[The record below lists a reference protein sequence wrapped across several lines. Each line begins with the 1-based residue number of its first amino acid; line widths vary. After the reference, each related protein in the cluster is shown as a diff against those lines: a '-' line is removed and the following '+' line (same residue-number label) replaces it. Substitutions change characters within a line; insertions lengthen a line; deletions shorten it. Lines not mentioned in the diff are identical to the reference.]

1 MTYEGIE
8 FVIRAGLGR
17 NEWTVTIHFPD
28 ASESL
33 ARSSV
38 VKVTG
43 TRDEA
48 IVTAQKRIEGWL
60 TRQQR
65 KARAGSIV
73 ELEKSAGVIAYRHHY
88 STPDI
93 IFRPPYS
100 PTCNYADLPCR

>member
-17 NEWTVTIHFPD
+17 NEWVATIHFPD
-28 ASESL
+28 ANEPL

-48 IVTAQKRIEGWL
+48 IALTQDRIRNWRKRQKL
-60 TRQQR
+60 
-65 KARAGSIV
+65 KARA
-73 ELEKSAGVIAYRHHY
+73 
-88 STPDI
+88 T
-93 IFRPPYS
+93 
-100 PTCNYADLPCR
+100 T

>member
-60 TRQQR
+60 RGSSGKR
-65 KARAGSIV
+65 VPVPSSARDVSGGDRV
-73 ELEKSAGVIAYRHHY
+73 
-88 STPDI
+88 
-93 IFRPPYS
+93 PPS
-100 PTCNYADLPCR
+100 LLDA

>member
-28 ASESL
+28 ASKSL

-65 KARAGSIV
+65 KARAGS
-73 ELEKSAGVIAYRHHY
+73 S
-88 STPDI
+88 STRDVSGGD
-93 IFRPPYS
+93 RVPPS
-100 PTCNYADLPCR
+100 LLDA

>member
-28 ASESL
+28 ASKSL

-60 TRQQR
+60 ARQQR

-73 ELEKSAGVIAYRHHY
+73 ELETSAGVIAYRHY
-88 STPDI
+88 CSTPDI
-93 IFRPPYS
+93 IFRHRIT
-100 PTCNYADLPCR
+100 PT